1 MVVIYEAA
9 DEKSA
14 VRVSSVGKN
23 EFYFFH
29 NFLNKVAKIQK
40 LMFVRDIY

>member
-23 EFYFFH
+23 DNRE
-29 NFLNKVAKIQK
+29 IE
-40 LMFVRDIY
+40 I